1 MQQQKQRAET
11 IRKRKGKSNNRIGAP
26 LRLDSRKDKGKRAI
40 SNVNIK
46 NDMKN
51 EVNKYEKTVSRKTN
65 NSIETKLSPQQL
77 KKRQAKH
84 EADKEQKSIKSRY
97 LKKQHPFERQPHKMV
112 KHSHNSST
120 VCRRI
125 V

>member
-11 IRKRKGKSNNRIGAP
+11 IRKRKGKNNNRIGAP
-26 LRLDSRKDKGKRAI
+26 LRLSSRKDEGKRTI

-65 NSIETKLSPQQL
+65 NSKETKLPPQQL
-77 KKRQAKH
+77 KKRQAQH
-84 EADKEQKSIKSRY
+84 EADREQKSIKSRY
-97 LKKQHPFERQPHKMV
+97 FKKTR
-112 KHSHNSST
+112 SL
-120 VCRRI
+120 
-125 V
+125 

>member
-65 NSIETKLSPQQL
+65 NSKEIKPQQL
-77 KKRQAKH
+77 KKRQAQH
-84 EADKEQKSIKSRY
+84 EADREQKRIKSRY
-97 LKKQHPFERQPHKMV
+97 FRKTRSL
-112 KHSHNSST
+112 
-120 VCRRI
+120 
-125 V
+125 